1 MIDLVNAV
9 NGIIWSPIMIALCL
23 GAGLYFSVRSRFLQL
38 RHVREM
44 VRLVCACTR
53 LTRNQ
58 AYMLCSL
65 AGNLRITQT
74 VDGNKGVHCMIEK
87 KIIGG

>member
-1 MIDLVNAV
+1 
-9 NGIIWSPIMIALCL
+9 
-23 GAGLYFSVRSRFLQL
+23 
-38 RHVREM
+38 VREM
-44 VRLVCACTR
+44 VRLVCVRTS

-74 VDGNKGVHCMIEK
+74 VDGNKGVHVMMPK
-87 KIIGG
+87 TALAGK

>member
-1 MIDLVNAV
+1 
-9 NGIIWSPIMIALCL
+9 
-23 GAGLYFSVRSRFLQL
+23 
-38 RHVREM
+38 M
-44 VRLVCACTR
+44 VRLVCARTS

-74 VDGNKGVHCMIEK
+74 VDGNKGVHMLMPK
-87 KIIGG
+87 TALAGK

>member
-1 MIDLVNAV
+1 
-9 NGIIWSPIMIALCL
+9 
-23 GAGLYFSVRSRFLQL
+23 
-38 RHVREM
+38 M
-44 VRLVCACTR
+44 VRLVCARTS

-74 VDGNKGVHCMIEK
+74 VDGNKGVHMLMPK
-87 KIIGG
+87 AALMSKAALASPSLGAASGPV